1 MLAALQ
7 LAHVALHLQGDR
19 AVGGQAAGARL
30 QDLGDADLLHLVAQH
45 VLHRL
50 QHGLAG
56 LGLLLGLL
64 LLLVG
69 LGQGVLGGGGHELL
83 AVDFPQGLHNEVVHV
98 LGAVEDLIAL
108 VQDALHLGQLGD
120 LVHALAAGVVVIGLV
135 LAHAVLVGG
144 QGGVLALLGGP
155 EQQQIFQLVLVGSV
169 VGHHAVLDLAAEGG
183 PELLVLLRVVLL
195 HLLQLAL
202 DLLLQGV
209 GDHLQLPVVLEDF
222 TADVQGEVGGVHHA
236 LDEAE
241 VVGQQVGALVHD
253 HHAGGVELQALLV
266 LPGVEVV
273 GGFWG
278 DIQQGLVGHR
288 TLGAG
293 VDDGQGVLPVH
304 ELLFVEAVVLLV
316 GDLGLGP
323 LPQGDHGVDGLPLL
337 HRLPLGLVVVPG
349 VLGLGL
355 LAVVLHLHDDGV
367 ADVVGV
373 LLDELL
379 ELIGLQILVVVLLV
393 GVGLDVHDDV
403 AAGGVLLTGGDGVP
417 VGPVGLPHI
426 GLVAAV
432 GLGDDGDRVGHHEGG
447 VEAHAELADDVDVLP
462 LVLLVHLLLELEGAA
477 VGDGAQV
484 VLQLLLRHAHAVV
497 GDGEGALLLVG
508 DDGDFQLAAV
518 HRHLVVGEGLIGQLV
533 LRVAGVGDELPQEDL
548 LVGVDRVDHQVQQA
562 LGFRLKLFLCHN
574 FRFLHV

>member
-1 MLAALQ
+1 M
-7 LAHVALHLQGDR
+7 
-19 AVGGQAAGARL
+19 
-30 QDLGDADLLHLVAQH
+30 
-45 VLHRL
+45 
-50 QHGLAG
+50 
-56 LGLLLGLL
+56 
-64 LLLVG
+64 
-69 LGQGVLGGGGHELL
+69 
-83 AVDFPQGLHNEVVHV
+83 
-98 LGAVEDLIAL
+98 
-108 VQDALHLGQLGD
+108 
-120 LVHALAAGVVVIGLV
+120 
-135 LAHAVLVGG
+135 
-144 QGGVLALLGGP
+144 
-155 EQQQIFQLVLVGSV
+155 GSV

-209 GDHLQLPVVLEDF
+209 GNHLQLPVVLEDF

-273 GGFWG
+273 GGFLG
-278 DIQQGLVGHR
+278 EIQQGLVGHR
-288 TLGAG
+288 ALGAG
-293 VDDGQGVLPVH
+293 VNDGQGVLPVH
-304 ELLFVEAVVLLV
+304 ELLLVEAVVLLV
-316 GDLGLGP
+316 GDLGLGA
-323 LPQGDHGVDGLPLL
+323 LPQGNHGVDSLPLL

-349 VLGLGL
+349 VLRLGL

-379 ELIGLQILVVVLLV
+379 ELVGLQILVVVLLV

-426 GLVAAV
+426 GLAAAV

-484 VLQLLLRHAHAVV
+484 VLQLLLGHAHAVV

-518 HRHLVVGEGLIGQLV
+518 HRHLVVGEGLVGQLV